1 MTRSVAVLAYSGMTA
16 FESAIA
22 VEVLDIRWSDIELP
36 DDWYDVFY
44 CAEEPG
50 PVPVR
55 GHAELHVRHGL
66 DTLVAAHTVVI
77 PSVKDPTAEPSP
89 QLVAALRRAH
99 RRGARIVSICS
110 GVFPVAAAG
119 LLDGLTATTHWRY
132 ADLLRRRYPAVR
144 VDAAQLYVDN
154 GQVLSSAGCVSGVDL
169 CLHLVRTDFGATMAN
184 AIARRLVMPPHRDGG
199 QAPYVEQPAAPVAA
213 GRDDGIAR
221 SLAWAQANLGEPL
234 TLDALA
240 AHAAMSPRTYLRRFA
255 RDVGTSPI
263 KWLIARRVQASLP
276 LLEATESPIER
287 IATAVGFDNAI
298 TYRHHF
304 ARAMATSPSEY
315 RRTFR
320 RDPDGALG

>member
-1 MTRSVAVLAYSGMTA
+1 MARSVAVLAYSGMTA

-22 VEVLDIRWSDIELP
+22 VEVLDLRWSDIELP

-132 ADLLRRRYPAVR
+132 ADLLRRSHPAVR

-199 QAPYVEQPAAPVAA
+199 QAPYVERPAAPVAA
-213 GRDDGIAR
+213 DRDDGIAR
-221 SLAWAQANLGEPL
+221 SLAWAQAHLDEPL

-240 AHAAMSPRTYLRRFA
+240 ARAAMSPRTYLRRFA

-263 KWLIARRVQASLP
+263 KWLNARRVQASLP
-276 LLEATESPIER
+276 LLEATEAPIER
-287 IATAVGFDNAI
+287 IATAVGFDSAI

-304 ARAMATSPSEY
+304 TRAMATSPSDY

-320 RDPDGALG
+320 RSPDGELG